1 MTILQNITK
10 WARDPQKIE
19 SVVIFSESL
28 EEEGKVS
35 WAAEISKHVVEETD
49 SVQNLGLQFTQAI
62 CQDLFYLEL
71 AHVGTV
77 PHLVLLEETKEG
89 LPLLQAG
96 RQTLVPRNPVGGQLN
111 LLLKEWKSRKLDQ
124 AKLVLHTP
132 RRSPTPWRRRPAST
146 SPWGSSPHTCR
157 QQGVLDQLVKDL
169 HLG

>member
-1 MTILQNITK
+1 MSQRSAKNG
-10 WARDPQKIE
+10 
-19 SVVIFSESL
+19 VIFSESL

-77 PHLVLLEETKEG
+77 PHLLLLEETKEG

-96 RQTLVPRNPVGGQLN
+96 RQTLVPRNPVGGQLK
-111 LLLKEWKSRKLDQ
+111 LLLKEWKSRKTPPSQ
-124 AKLVLHTP
+124 TSSTHLVGVQLLGGGDLPQHLLGAPRHTP
-132 RRSPTPWRRRPAST
+132 TDNKVFST
-146 SPWGSSPHTCR
+146 N
-157 QQGVLDQLVKDL
+157 
-169 HLG
+169 